1 MEKGWFEVH
10 SVDRKGNDIM
20 IKCEGV
26 DDQEL
31 AHFGGLD
38 LHVKATKTLISD
50 SQNGM
55 SFPEKEGDYN
65 IGNKVV
71 ALYLNEVGELLR
83 NLSIDSD
90 YLTEYSNI
98 DLVKMYLENELKNP
112 EIVRVIE
119 KDNAEIQQEREEIE
133 QEEKEMWNGF
143 VEGLK
148 NRDM

>member
-26 DDQEL
+26 DDREL
-31 AHFGGLD
+31 SPFGGLD

-50 SQNGM
+50 SQYGM

-65 IGNKVV
+65 IVNKVV

-90 YLTEYSNI
+90 YLTGYSNI

-119 KDNAEIQQEREEIE
+119 KDIAEIEQEREEIE
-133 QEEKEMWNGF
+133 KEEKEMWDSF